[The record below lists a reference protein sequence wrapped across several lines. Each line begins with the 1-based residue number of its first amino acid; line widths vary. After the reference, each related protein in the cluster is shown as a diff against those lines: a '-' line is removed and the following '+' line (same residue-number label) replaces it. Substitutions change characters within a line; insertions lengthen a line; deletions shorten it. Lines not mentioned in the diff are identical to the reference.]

1 MINLEDINDFFRE
14 TLGDKVKITIPN
26 EPENEKD
33 QLKFIVE
40 MLQSIVERDFKL
52 AELINVEFTSYNEPF
67 FIIIENLIA
76 LHYGDDVAD
85 MLMFYIYGNKDENGN
100 DIPYNEDEEGNPI
113 YIKTFDDLWN
123 AINQQP
129 SEK

>member
-85 MLMFYIYGNKDENGN
+85 VLMFYVYGNKDENGN
-100 DIPYNEDEEGNPI
+100 DVPYNEDEEGNPI

>member
-85 MLMFYIYGNKDENGN
+85 MLMFYVYGNKDENGN
-100 DIPYNEDEEGNPI
+100 DVPYNEDEEGNPI

>member
-85 MLMFYIYGNKDENGN
+85 MLMFYVYGNKDENGN

>member
-14 TLGDKVKITIPN
+14 ILGNKVKITIPN

-52 AELINVEFTSYNEPF
+52 AELVSVEFTSYNEPF

-85 MLMFYIYGNKDENGN
+85 MLMFYVYGNKDENGN
-100 DIPYNEDEEGNPI
+100 DVPYNEDEEGNPI

>member
-85 MLMFYIYGNKDENGN
+85 ILMFYVYGNKDENGN
-100 DIPYNEDEEGNPI
+100 DVPYNEDEEGNPI

-129 SEK
+129 PEK